1 MRVYAVCRKCAEVH
15 HADVGCPGCSRR
27 ALLAP
32 PPIIADGTGNTRRD
46 STPARSGARAEMTE
60 VSPGNRPR
68 RIWWLSTAVVGAY
81 LLVVLGLLAA
91 ALLEI

>member
-15 HADVGCPGCSRR
+15 HADVGCPRCSRR

-32 PPIIADGTGNTRRD
+32 IIAEGTGTTRRD
-46 STPARSGARAEMTE
+46 ATPSGARAELIQVATE
-60 VSPGNRPR
+60 NRPR

-91 ALLEI
+91 AFLEI

>member
-15 HADVGCPGCSRR
+15 HADVGCPRCSRR

-32 PPIIADGTGNTRRD
+32 PVIAEGTGTTRMD
-46 STPARSGARAEMTE
+46 STPAGARAELTQ
-60 VSPGNRPR
+60 VASGNRPKR
-68 RIWWLSTAVVGAY
+68 MWWLSTAVVGAY

-91 ALLEI
+91 AFLEI